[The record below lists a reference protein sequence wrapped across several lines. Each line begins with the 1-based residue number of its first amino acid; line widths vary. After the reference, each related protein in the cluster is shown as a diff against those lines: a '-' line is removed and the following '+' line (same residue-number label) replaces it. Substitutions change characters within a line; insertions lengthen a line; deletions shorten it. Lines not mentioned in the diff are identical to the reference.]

1 MAKTRKGPGTGSEGV
16 SLIEVLVALTIF
28 ALLLGLAG
36 PSYARWM
43 AEQRLMGEARRL
55 AESLALARSEALK
68 RNARVQLCPGTSTT
82 GCADNG
88 GWHQGWTLFV
98 DRDSNADIDAGEAIV
113 AVELPSEQPITITG
127 NRPVAHYVSF
137 TAIGRARLINGAL
150 QMGTFTICLP
160 GLKEVQVVLANTGR
174 TRIERTQETCA

>member
-1 MAKTRKGPGTGSEGV
+1 MPRTLKGLGTRSKGV
-16 SLIEVLVALTIF
+16 SLVEVVVALTIF
-28 ALLLGLAG
+28 SLLLGLAG

-55 AESLALARSEALK
+55 AESLALARSEAIK
-68 RNARVQLCPGTSTT
+68 RNARVQLCPGKTT

-98 DRDSNADIDAGEAIV
+98 DRDSNAEIDVGEALV

-127 NRPVAHYVSF
+127 NRPVARYVSF

-150 QMGTFTICLP
+150 QMGTFAICSR
-160 GLKEVQVVLANTGR
+160 GLQEVQVVLANTGR